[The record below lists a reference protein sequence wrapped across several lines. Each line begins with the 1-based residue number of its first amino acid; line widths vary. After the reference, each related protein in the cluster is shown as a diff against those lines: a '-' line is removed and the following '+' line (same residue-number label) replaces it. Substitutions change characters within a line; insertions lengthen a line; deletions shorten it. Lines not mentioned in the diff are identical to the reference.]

1 MVSAVSQV
9 GQVADVGGLGFLAPV
24 LAFLIVAII
33 LGALLKKT
41 EILGNNPWTS
51 LIVALGISAIFV
63 SVASIRSLVLDV
75 IPWFAVLLLMLFF
88 LLVLTAFM
96 GKSDMIGKKLG
107 WFFIIAMIVIFF
119 VVGINVFA
127 GSILP
132 YLPGP
137 TFGFGG
143 EPKYLIF
150 FDWFYSPRISGAFW
164 LIVSAIV
171 TGWVLVKSK

>member
-88 LLVLTAFM
+88 LLVLTVPR
-96 GKSDMIGKKLG
+96 LCY
-107 WFFIIAMIVIFF
+107 IV
-119 VVGINVFA
+119 GYTSSPSCAYPNE
-127 GSILP
+127 
-132 YLPGP
+132 
-137 TFGFGG
+137 T
-143 EPKYLIF
+143 KY
-150 FDWFYSPRISGAFW
+150 DHR
-164 LIVSAIV
+164 
-171 TGWVLVKSK
+171 